1 MSSSF
6 DRLTAIMAKLRNP
19 DGGCPWDV
27 EQTFAT
33 IAPHTI
39 EEAYE
44 VADAIEH
51 GDMDELRDELGD
63 LLFQVMFH
71 SRMAEEDN
79 LFDVN
84 DVIDAISEKMIRR
97 HPHVFGDATIATAD
111 AQTVAWEDQKA
122 GERAEKAA
130 RGRADDNSSPH
141 SALPSVLDGVTVGL
155 PALTRS
161 LKLQKRA
168 ARVGFDWAD
177 VRRVLEKLHEEIEEL
192 EVELDALDGNATH
205 DPERIKDEVGD
216 LLFVCVNIARQLDID
231 PETALRHGN
240 AKFERRF
247 RKLETLVRDQ
257 GKQPEDMALD
267 DLEAA
272 WTAAKKHLE

>member
-6 DRLTAIMAKLRNP
+6 DRLITIMAKLRNP

-63 LLFQVMFH
+63 LLLQVIFP
-71 SRMAEEDN
+71 SRMAEEEN
-79 LFDVN
+79 LFDAE
-84 DVIDAISEKMIRR
+84 DVINAITDKMIRR
-97 HPHVFGDATIATAD
+97 HPHVFGDEFIATAD
-111 AQTVAWEDQKA
+111 AKTVAWEDQKA
-122 GERAEKAA
+122 QERADKAA
-130 RGRADDNSSPH
+130 RNTRHDSAPH
-141 SALPSVLDGVTVGL
+141 SVLDGVSVGL

-168 ARVGFDWAD
+168 ARVGFDWANP
-177 VRRVLEKLHEEIEEL
+177 RRVLDKFHEEIKEL
-192 EVELDALDGNATH
+192 EVELDALDRDPDH
-205 DPERIKDEVGD
+205 DPDRLKDEVGD
-216 LLFVCVNIARQLDID
+216 LLFTCVNIARQLDID

-247 RKLETLVRDQ
+247 RKLETMVADA
-257 GKQPEDMALD
+257 GCKPGDMSLDALE
-267 DLEAA
+267 LTWAEV
-272 WTAAKKHLE
+272 KKHLE